1 MSQRTSFWL
10 TLGTFATTLVAI
22 AGYHGDVAAGHFI
35 PRGQMAIVG
44 VATLV
49 GAVAVGGTLLAA
61 LKRPRTPTRPPVAY
75 RGQMVVNASTA
86 AFIVGMLVYLI
97 IYPPTPWV
105 FDTTLA
111 LAFVFGIM
119 LVIPVAPADAPAV
132 VAVLNGCAGLAGCG
146 AGFAVGNGITV
157 MAAALIAAAG
167 WILAIALQRTMT
179 RSLTSAVFA
188 AFDER
193 PGV

>member
-1 MSQRTSFWL
+1 MPQRTSFWL
-10 TLGTFATTLVAI
+10 TLATLATTLLGI
-22 AGYHGDVAAGHFI
+22 AGYHRDVAAGHFI
-35 PRGQMAIVG
+35 ARGQMAVVG
-44 VATLV
+44 IATLV
-49 GAVAVGGTLLAA
+49 GAVAVGATLVAV
-61 LKRPRTPTRPPVAY
+61 LKRPHAPPQPPVAY

-97 IYPPTPWV
+97 VYPPTPWV
-105 FDTTLA
+105 FDTTLG

-119 LVIPVAPADAPAV
+119 LAIPVAPADAPAV
-132 VAVLNGCAGLAGCG
+132 VAVLNGCAGLTACG

-179 RSLTSAVFA
+179 RSLTSAVFT

-193 PGV
+193 SGI

>member
-10 TLGTFATTLVAI
+10 TVGTLATTLAEI
-22 AGYHGDVAAGHFI
+22 IGYHGDVAAGHFI
-35 PRGQMAIVG
+35 PRGQMAVVG
-44 VATLV
+44 IAALVGAATVGATLV
-49 GAVAVGGTLLAA
+49 AA
-61 LKRPRTPTRPPVAY
+61 LKRPPAPARPPAAY

-86 AFIVGMLVYLI
+86 AFIVGMLVYLT

-119 LVIPVAPADAPAV
+119 LLVPVAAVDAPAV
-132 VAVLNGCAGLAGCG
+132 VAVFNGCAGLMACG
-146 AGFAVGNGITV
+146 AGFAVGSGITV
-157 MAAALIAAAG
+157 MAGALVSAAG

-179 RSLTSAVFA
+179 RSLTSALFT

>member
-10 TLGTFATTLVAI
+10 TLGTLATTLAEI

-35 PRGQMAIVG
+35 PRGQMAVVG
-44 VATLV
+44 IAVLV
-49 GAVAVGGTLLAA
+49 GAATVGGTLIAA
-61 LKRPRTPTRPPVAY
+61 LKRPRATARPPVAY
-75 RGQMVVNASTA
+75 RGQLIANASTA
-86 AFIVGMLVYLI
+86 AFIVGMLVYLA

-111 LAFVFGIM
+111 LAFVFGMM
-119 LVIPVAPADAPAV
+119 LVLPVAPADAPAV
-132 VAVLNGCAGLAGCG
+132 VAVLNGCAGLTACG
-146 AGFAVGNGITV
+146 AGFAVGSGIIV
-157 MAAALIAAAG
+157 MAAALVAAAG

-188 AFDER
+188 AFEER
-193 PGV
+193 PGI